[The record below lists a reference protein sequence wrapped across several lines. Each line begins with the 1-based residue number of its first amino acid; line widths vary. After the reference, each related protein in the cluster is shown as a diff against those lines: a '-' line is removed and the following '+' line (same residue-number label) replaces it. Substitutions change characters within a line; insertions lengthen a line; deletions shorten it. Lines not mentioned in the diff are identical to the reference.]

1 LPALLD
7 IDAHQH
13 RNRHPNHKNKEKE
26 CISNISS
33 GVSNQADEKWA
44 QERARL
50 YATFFFRYSDW
61 FTEKDAGLTLSVIE
75 KSPNLGGIKR

>member
-13 RNRHPNHKNKEKE
+13 WNCHPNHKNKEKE
-26 CISNISS
+26 CISNISR
-33 GVSNQADEKWA
+33 GVGNQADEKWA

-50 YATFFFRYSDW
+50 YATIYFFHYSD
-61 FTEKDAGLTLSVIE
+61 
-75 KSPNLGGIKR
+75 